1 MTPNKPRCDTTIWRD
16 NALAPAEWLRGSFN
30 DFSYDP
36 HRHETTCLSVITRGA
51 IRIRARGREVIARR
65 GDVFTADPGEVHAG
79 WPIDG
84 AGWSLRS
91 LYIDLE
97 PLRTLLAADACT
109 VQSGT
114 LVGPLLHDRELA
126 RLLLTAHLHS
136 EHGGPTLQREES
148 VLAFSQQLF
157 VRYMR
162 PACIGQTSGREP
174 DAIRRAK
181 EFLEGH
187 LDRRVSLHDIAAAAG
202 LPPFRLL
209 RAFVRAEGMSPHTYQ
224 RQLRL
229 RYAMTLL
236 REGHALSHVADL
248 AGFADQAHFSRL
260 FRGSMGIS
268 PGRYQRAYGARPLK
282 NSAGA
287 TSFISL
293 R

>member
-1 MTPNKPRCDTTIWRD
+1 MTHHKARCDTIIWRD
-16 NALAPAEWLRGSFN
+16 NALAPAEWLRGCFN

-36 HRHETTCLSVITRGA
+36 HRHETSCLSVITRGA
-51 IRIRARGREVIARR
+51 IRIRARGREFTARQ
-65 GDVFTADPGEVHAG
+65 GDMFTADPGEVHAG
-79 WPIDG
+79 WPIDD

-91 LYIDLE
+91 VYIDLE
-97 PLRTLLAADACT
+97 PLRALLAADACK
-109 VQSGT
+109 SEIGT
-114 LVGPLLHDRELA
+114 LVGPLLHDRELT

-136 EHGGPTLQREES
+136 EQGGPTLQREEA

-162 PACIGQTSGREP
+162 PASIGQATGREP
-174 DAIRRAK
+174 GAIRLAK
-181 EFLEGH
+181 EFLEGR
-187 LDRRVSLHDIAAAAG
+187 LDARVSLHDIAAAAG

-236 REGHALSHVADL
+236 RQGHALSHVADV
-248 AGFADQAHFSRL
+248 AGFADQAHFTRL

-268 PGRYQRAYGARPLK
+268 PGRYQRAWL
-282 NSAGA
+282 A
-287 TSFISL
+287 TG
-293 R
+293 